1 MILGTIKNYAIVV
14 GAALLAALLFTVK
27 ILAGQN
33 TKLRVEN
40 KIAKA
45 KEKHVKKVMEK
56 DREIDEQADVHL
68 AEVAKEVEEGK
79 HPSEL
84 TNPGEHWT
92 DVVRDDKDSE

>member
-1 MILGTIKNYAIVV
+1 MILGTIKTYLIIA
-14 GAALLAALLFTVK
+14 GGALLAALLFTVK

-56 DREIDEQADVHL
+56 DREIDVQTDVRL
-68 AEVAKEVEEGK
+68 EELEKEIEEGK

-84 TNPGEHWT
+84 LDPTKGWNDE
-92 DVVRDDKDSE
+92 